1 MPIESKFQSVKH
13 VAFAMRLHA
22 VIWFATKIQNNQRKC
37 RRAGL
42 NANLCATTFDTAYKM
57 TWSTCHVNVIEYESE
72 KENFWAFSKIN
83 IIKTTANS
91 MRKKTS
97 HPYTSEKT
105 SLIQKFRKSICSSR
119 AICLELHMP
128 HCTGN
133 SRVSH

>member
-1 MPIESKFQSVKH
+1 MKATASFQMPIESKFQSVKH

-37 RRAGL
+37 RRTGL

-72 KENFWAFSKIN
+72 KENFWAFPKIN

-91 MRKKTS
+91 MRKKNISSVHIGKNHTDS
-97 HPYTSEKT
+97 KNSEKAYAAPGP
-105 SLIQKFRKSICSSR
+105 F
-119 AICLELHMP
+119 
-128 HCTGN
+128 
-133 SRVSH
+133 VV